1 MNTTQLLLLALPLV
15 LIQLSLIVLALR
27 DLVTPERVVLGGNK
41 LVWALIIVFG
51 ELLGPVAYF
60 LAGRRDA

>member
-1 MNTTQLLLLALPLV
+1 MNTTQILLLALPLI
-15 LIQLSLIVLALR
+15 LIQLSLVVLALR
-27 DLVTPERVVLGGNK
+27 DLIAPDRMVRGGSK
-41 LVWALIIVFG
+41 PVWALIIVLG